1 MNGAINGYQLIEAIH
16 NGTKTVIYRGKRES
30 ASGEAIVKTL
40 KAEYPTL
47 EEIARLRHEYQI
59 LDSLD
64 LPGTIKPLALEN
76 YGNGIAIV
84 LEEFGSGSLE
94 KYLAREKLS
103 LVEFLKIAIK
113 LVEILGEVH
122 QCHVIHKDIKP
133 HNILIDAVTGQI
145 KLIDFSIA
153 TRLSRETQSIS
164 NPDLLEGTLAY
175 MAPEQT
181 GRMNRSIDYRTDFY
195 CLGVTFYE
203 MLTGQLPFTTTDPM
217 ELVHCHIAQ
226 IPLPPQEVNP
236 EIPPAISE
244 IVMKLVAKNA
254 EDRYQSA
261 PGIKADLE
269 ECLFQW
275 QTLGTIENLIPGERD
290 KSGQF
295 LIPQK
300 LYGREAEVAELMAA
314 FDRASSGV
322 AEMMLV
328 SGYSGVGKTA
338 VINEVHKPIVRQRG
352 YFIAGKF
359 DLLGRNVP
367 YAALLQAFRE
377 LVRQLLTESS
387 EQIANWKEQLLAAL
401 GENARVI
408 IDTIPEV
415 ELIIGSAP
423 EVPELPATESQNRFN
438 RTFKQF
444 VRVFTK
450 QEHPLVLF
458 LDDLQWADLASL
470 KLIEL
475 LVADSDT
482 QYLLFI
488 GAYRDNEVSPTHP
501 AIQTIEKIQSA
512 GAAVNNIVLAPLDQ
526 KNVSL
531 LVADTLQESE
541 RSQELSELLFNKT
554 QGNPF
559 FLTQLLNTLHQEKLI
574 LFDFTEGRWLWDIDR
589 IQSIGIA
596 DYTVVELVAR
606 NIKKLPAQTQE
617 RLKQAACT
625 GNIFHLDVL
634 AVVNGESLVTT
645 ADYLWEALQAGLILP
660 LNNAYKISLAV
671 ESKQEEEGLN
681 FSEIR
686 VSYKFLHDRVQ
697 QAAYSLIPESEK
709 KATHLKIG
717 RLLLDKTSEY
727 ALNDNLFDIVNQL
740 NIGVEFITEAAER
753 ERLASLN
760 LMAGKKAKGAA
771 AYDAASGYLEMGLEL
786 LPAASW
792 ESHYELTRDL
802 HVEALEATY
811 LTTNFSRAQHL
822 SEIVL
827 ERTQT
832 KLEKI
837 KVYELKIPYYLS
849 QNQLQAAIDT
859 ALQALE
865 KLGVYLP
872 KKTNNLA
879 VVLGLINT
887 KIALRNKKVE
897 DLAALPEMTD
907 LYKVA
912 ALRILMNLIPAAF
925 NANPMLFPLIVFKM
939 VGLSVKY
946 GNSSLSAYGY
956 CMYGMLLCSVLADT
970 ENGYQFGKLALRIM
984 DEFDARELKAKVYF
998 LFNVFERHGKEH
1010 VLATAEPLVE
1020 AFQSGMETGDIEYAC
1035 FSAVNYCYYLFWS
1048 GEHIDYVANSLEKY
1062 SKVIQKYRYQVI
1074 RDLANICNDFVLSL
1088 KECGDDN
1095 NIIYNKDAEEEMV
1108 DVLIRANNNTG
1119 MGLLYVTKLI
1129 IYYLFKDCY
1138 LALKNA
1144 IEAEQY
1150 KQSIIGSMHFVQHNF
1165 YYSLTLLAC
1174 YPNAVKKKQKQYLKK
1189 VCQNQKQMKK
1199 WATHA
1204 PCNFQHKYELVEAE
1218 KARVLGEETTAMALY
1233 DRAIAGAKENRFVQE
1248 EALANELAAEFHLAR
1263 GSEKI
1268 AKTYMTEA
1276 YYGYI
1281 RWGAKAKVR
1290 DLDERHPN
1298 LISRSERADSQ
1309 GSSLSTTVTNTST
1322 TGANAKILDL
1332 ATVVKASQA
1341 ISGEI
1346 IPSSLLKK
1354 MMTIVI
1360 ENAGARSGCL
1370 LVKHEGE
1377 WVAEASGTVAG
1388 DEVTVEQSSSSSNEV
1403 AFPLALINYADRT
1416 RKTLVIDNASDFDN
1430 NKSNGDSLSPA
1441 SIQNDPYIQ
1450 AKQPKSIL
1458 CLPIVHHGKLS
1469 GILYLEN
1476 DLIVGA
1482 FTKGRV
1488 EILNLLSS
1496 QISISIENARLY
1508 AREQE
1513 KSQQLAESLEK
1524 LQQTQAQLVHTE
1536 KISSLGQLVAGVAHE
1551 VNNPVSFISGNVYY
1565 SREYVEK
1572 LLEYLELHQK
1582 HYPNPPE
1589 EIVEMAEEID
1599 LEFICEDLLKM
1610 LGSMQLGTDRI
1621 KDIMQSLRNFS
1632 REDKGE
1638 KKPADIHA
1646 GIESTLMILG
1656 HRLKP
1661 QPERPEIKVV
1671 KEYGSLPEVIC
1682 FSGQLNQVFMN
1693 LMANS
1698 IDAMEEAISSGAW
1711 EKLHG
1716 DGGSELSAPTIRIG
1730 TEVRGCRVAI
1740 SIADNG
1746 PGMPEEVRSKLF
1758 KAFFTTKPEGKGT
1771 GLGLSISY
1779 QIVTEKHGGTL
1790 KCKSAPGQGAE
1801 FIIEIPINEEF

>member
-1 MNGAINGYQLIEAIH
+1 MNGVINGYQLIEEIH
-16 NGTKTVIYRGKRES
+16 NGAKTVIYRGKKES

-64 LPGTIKPLALEN
+64 LSGTIKTLALED
-76 YGNGIAIV
+76 YGNGVAII

-94 KYLAREKLS
+94 KYLAKEKLS
-103 LVEFLKIAIK
+103 LVEFVKIAIK
-113 LVEILGEVH
+113 LVEVLAEVH
-122 QCHVIHKDIKP
+122 QSHVIHKDIKP
-133 HNILIDAVTGQI
+133 HNILIDAVSGQI

-153 TRLSRETQSIS
+153 TRLTRERASIS

-195 CLGVTFYE
+195 CLGITFYE

-217 ELVHCHIAQ
+217 ELVHSHIAQ
-226 IPLPPQEVNP
+226 IPVPPQEVNP
-236 EIPPAISE
+236 EIPAAISD

-261 PGIKADLE
+261 LGIKADLE

-275 QTLGTIENLIPGERD
+275 QTKGTIENLIPGERD

-300 LYGREAEVAELMAA
+300 LYGRSAEVAELMAA
-314 FDRASSGV
+314 FDRASSGL

-359 DLLGRNVP
+359 DQMGRNVP
-367 YAALLQAFRE
+367 YAALVQAFRE

-387 EQIANWKEQLLAAL
+387 EQIADWKEQLLAAL

-423 EVPELPATESQNRFN
+423 EVPELPPTESQNRFK

-475 LVADSDT
+475 LVADTDSK
-482 QYLLFI
+482 YFLFV

-501 AIQTIEKIQSA
+501 TIQTIEKIQSA
-512 GAAVNNIVLAPLDQ
+512 GAEVNNIVLAPLDQ

-531 LVADTLQESE
+531 LIADTLQESE

-559 FLTQLLNTLHQEKLI
+559 FLTQLLNTLHQEGLI
-574 LFDFTEGRWLWDIDR
+574 VFDFTEGRWLWDIDR

-606 NIKKLPAQTQE
+606 NIKKLSAQTQE
-617 RLKQAACT
+617 RLKQAACM

-634 AVVNGESLVTT
+634 AVVNEESLVKA

-660 LNNAYKISLAV
+660 LNNAYKISSLV
-671 ESKQEEEGLN
+671 VVKPKQEEGLN
-681 FSEIR
+681 FNEIR

-717 RLLLDKTSEY
+717 RLLLENTSAY
-727 ALNDNLFDIVNQL
+727 ALNENLFDIVNQL
-740 NIGVEFITEAAER
+740 NIGVEFITELAER
-753 ERLASLN
+753 ERLAELN
-760 LMAGKKAKGAA
+760 LMAGKKAKSST
-771 AYDAASGYLEMGLEL
+771 AYEAASEYLSTGLEL
-786 LPAASW
+786 LPEASW
-792 ESHYELTRDL
+792 ESHYELTRDI
-802 HVEALEATY
+802 HVEALEASY
-811 LTTNFSRAQHL
+811 LTINFDRASQL

-827 ERTQT
+827 ERVKTQ
-832 KLEKI
+832 LEKI
-837 KVYELKIPYYLS
+837 KVYELKIPYYFS
-849 QNQLQAAIDT
+849 QNQMQDALDT
-859 ALQALE
+859 ALQVLE
-865 KLGVYLP
+865 MLGVNLP
-872 KKTNNLA
+872 KKPNN
-879 VVLGLINT
+879 VSIMIGLITT
-887 KIALRNKKVE
+887 KLALGRKQVE
-897 DLAALPEMTD
+897 DLAELPQMNEP
-907 LYKVA
+907 YKIA
-912 ALRILMNLIPAAF
+912 AIRILMNVVPATFTASP
-925 NANPMLFPLIVFKM
+925 ALFPLIIFKM
-939 VGLSVKY
+939 VTISIKY
-946 GNSSLSAYGY
+946 GNSPLSAYGY
-956 CMYGMLLCSVLADT
+956 CMYGMIMCGILGDIN
-970 ENGYQFGKLALRIM
+970 NGYRFGQLALNLLEKFHSI
-984 DEFDARELKAKVYF
+984 EVKSKVNF
-998 LFNVFERHGKEH
+998 LFNAFVRHWKEH
-1010 VLATAEPLVE
+1010 IKETIEPYLE
-1020 AFQSGMETGDIEYAC
+1020 AFQASLKTGDLEYAC
-1035 FSAVNYCYYLFWS
+1035 NSANGHCYNLFWK
-1048 GEHIDYVANSLEKY
+1048 GQHLEVVAKTQKQYIDLGLKYKQYVISENAKAFNQLMLNLIDISSNRYKLIG
-1062 SKVIQKYRYQVI
+1062 KVFDEEQM
-1074 RDLANICNDFVLSL
+1074 LPAM
-1088 KECGDDN
+1088 KE
-1095 NIIYNKDAEEEMV
+1095 
-1108 DVLIRANNNTG
+1108 ANNNTG
-1119 MGLLYVTKLI
+1119 MAYGYLAKLI
-1129 IYYLFKDCY
+1129 LSYIFRSYHD
-1138 LALKNA
+1138 ALENA
-1144 IEAEQY
+1144 ILMDEY
-1150 KQSIIGSMHFVQHNF
+1150 KQNLIGTIDVTQNNL
-1165 YYSLTLLAC
+1165 YYSLTLLAH
-1174 YPNAVKKKQKQYLKK
+1174 YPDVAKKEKKQYLKK
-1189 VCQNQKQMKK
+1189 VVSHQKQMKK
-1199 WATHA
+1199 WASHA
-1204 PCNFQHKYELVEAE
+1204 PCNFQHKYDLVEAE
-1218 KARVLGEETTAMALY
+1218 KARVLGEETKAMAFY
-1233 DRAIAGAKENRFVQE
+1233 DRAIAGAKENRYVQE

-1281 RWGAKAKVR
+1281 RWGAKAKVK
-1290 DLDERHPN
+1290 DLDERHPD
-1298 LISRSERADSQ
+1298 LISRSELVVDSEP
-1309 GSSLSTTVTNTST
+1309 LSTTTKTSS
-1322 TGANAKILDL
+1322 TGANTKILDL

-1346 IPSSLLKK
+1346 IPSNLLKK
-1354 MMTIVI
+1354 MMIIAI
-1360 ENAGARSGCL
+1360 ENAGARNGSL
-1370 LVKHEGE
+1370 LVKHEGQ

-1388 DEVTVEQSSSSSNEV
+1388 DEVTVEQSSSASDRV
-1403 AFPLALINYADRT
+1403 AFPVALINYVERT
-1416 RKTLVIDNASDFDN
+1416 GETLVIDNASHFGQS
-1430 NKSNGDSLSPA
+1430 KSEGSGLSP
-1441 SIQNDPYIQ
+1441 SSFQNDAYIQ

-1476 DLIVGA
+1476 NLIAGA
-1482 FTKGRV
+1482 FTKSRV

-1524 LQQTQAQLVHTE
+1524 LQQTQTQLVHTE

-1551 VNNPVSFISGNVYY
+1551 VNNPVGFISGNVHHA
-1565 SREYVEK
+1565 REYVEN
-1572 LLEYLELHQK
+1572 LLEYLELYRK

-1589 EIVEMAEEID
+1589 EIVDMAEEID
-1599 LEFICEDLLKM
+1599 LEFIQEDLPNILA
-1610 LGSMQLGTDRI
+1610 SMQLGTDRI
-1621 KDIMQSLRNFS
+1621 REIMQSLRNFS
-1632 REDKGE
+1632 RVDKGK

-1656 HRLKP
+1656 HRLKAK
-1661 QPERPEIKVV
+1661 PERPEIKVV

-1716 DGGSELSAPTIRIG
+1716 DRGSELCAPTIRIG
-1730 TEVRGCRVAI
+1730 TEVRGFRVAI

-1746 PGMPEEVRSKLF
+1746 PGMPEAIRSKLF

-1771 GLGLSISY
+1771 GLGLSISH

-1790 KCKSAPGQGAE
+1790 QCNSAPGQGAE